1 MMSIVNRA
9 GALPPNIRLTFVSK
23 PIAVQSLQ
31 CVDERVDFNE
41 SAAPAATPPATPPA
55 TPSRFP
61 SLLDETELA
70 LTIEMPPALFAAE
83 WFEQEQ
89 RLEAL
94 ERCLLAR

>member
-1 MMSIVNRA
+1 MMSIVNQA

-23 PIAVQSLQ
+23 PISVQSLQ
-31 CVDERVDFNE
+31 CDDERVDFNDL
-41 SAAPAATPPATPPA
+41 AAPTATPPATPP
-55 TPSRFP
+55 RFP
-61 SLLDETELA
+61 SLLGETDLA
-70 LTIEMPPALFAAE
+70 STIEMPPALFAAE